1 MSAIV
6 ISVMGGSM
14 YDIRKGIFRAV
25 TGEGRGMY
33 QVEKVPTCYIL
44 LPKVYYYDP
53 TITTI
58 NWVISGKE
66 LVKVLMLTFQRG
78 IFTSENRTRRRM
90 KDTGRVWP

>member
-1 MSAIV
+1 MHNIR
-6 ISVMGGSM
+6 
-14 YDIRKGIFRAV
+14 RKGIFRAV

-66 LVKVLMLTFQRG
+66 
-78 IFTSENRTRRRM
+78 
-90 KDTGRVWP
+90 